1 MEVVEGFG
9 GILTG
14 DLTKDDFASGV
25 GFEEIGDVVDFM
37 VDDEPGVF
45 FGSVLWQAISS
56 GKTGNEGSVALL
68 WQLPVASML
77 DLLPLSMNV
86 CYGWNP

>member
-14 DLTKDDFASGV
+14 DLTKDNFASRM
-25 GFEEIGDVVDFM
+25 GFEEIGDVVDL
-37 VDDEPGVF
+37 VIDNEPSIF

-56 GKTGNEGSVALL
+56 GKSSNEACVALL
-68 WQLPVASML
+68 WRLPVASML
-77 DLLPLSMNV
+77 DLLPS
-86 CYGWNP
+86 